1 MNNIII
7 YPIIVLFFNSDL
19 ETVNMTKEDFVNY
32 LVRNKFLSTVSSL
45 VLDEENEEEVCKEYF
60 NILQLFIFVIIVVI

>member
-1 MNNIII
+1 
-7 YPIIVLFFNSDL
+7 
-19 ETVNMTKEDFVNY
+19 MTKEDFVNY